1 MEALKGFWQFLNT
14 DVKDIPWGDVAEQ
27 GIEVIMALPEATQ
40 AWRDNAAQI
49 QQFAPYAQKA
59 APLLQA
65 LDAPVAQLTLAG
77 LPFVSVGINLLK
89 LGLEMAKVDPTFEG
103 SVAIVAQLAY
113 LQSLETVLGRIQD
126 EATQAMKWI
135 PQTGQGAKL

>member
-1 MEALKGFWQFLNT
+1 
-14 DVKDIPWGDVAEQ
+14 
-27 GIEVIMALPEATQ
+27 
-40 AWRDNAAQI
+40 
-49 QQFAPYAQKA
+49 
-59 APLLQA
+59 
-65 LDAPVAQLTLAG
+65 
-77 LPFVSVGINLLK
+77 VSVGINLLK